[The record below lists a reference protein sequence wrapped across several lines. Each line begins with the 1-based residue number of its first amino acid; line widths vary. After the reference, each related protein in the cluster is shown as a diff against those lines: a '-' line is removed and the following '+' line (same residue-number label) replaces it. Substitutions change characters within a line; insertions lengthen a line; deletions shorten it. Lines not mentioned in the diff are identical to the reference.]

1 MDQNMLMF
9 KELVNEFIE
18 ARNIDWLKLLKAQ
31 VDGDIVRIGKEC
43 RLIEKHNILSKA
55 ISELTKRF

>member
-1 MDQNMLMF
+1 MF